1 MRKLIKSKADSLKR
15 LVRSVSLQ
23 PGKQGRREER
33 HWLITS
39 EVIPYRSH
47 HIIKMKVL

>member
-23 PGKQGRREER
+23 PGKQGREER